1 LEETQKQLGTYLEE
15 ILFFNKVIIK
25 LFFPNWCSGDVDGIV
40 PTTGTRYWLAELN
53 LPIQTAWY
61 PWNHSSQVGGWSQV
75 YENLTFVTVRDAGHE
90 VPQYQPGRALQLFKY
105 FLKGQSLPG
114 FDYNN

>member
-1 LEETQKQLGTYLEE
+1 MVDLLDIH
-15 ILFFNKVIIK
+15 ILILVLWPNLIVCFFWC
-25 LFFPNWCSGDVDGIV
+25 FFFFFFGFVCP
-40 PTTGTRYWLAELN
+40 
-53 LPIQTAWY
+53 
-61 PWNHSSQVGGWSQV
+61 QVGGWSQV

>member
-1 LEETQKQLGTYLEE
+1 M
-15 ILFFNKVIIK
+15 
-25 LFFPNWCSGDVDGIV
+25 
-40 PTTGTRYWLAELN
+40 
-53 LPIQTAWY
+53 
-61 PWNHSSQVGGWSQV
+61 

-114 FDYNN
+114 FDYPN